1 MARIG
6 KPTLFI
12 VDGSIAVTGALVSAA
27 RQAELLKD
35 EVETILVLPR
45 GHQVPAARTAAFA
58 EVIDLPIVNLRKS
71 AASLILYGPSL
82 IAASVMLWRA
92 MRRHGCERLQL
103 NDFYL
108 LHGAVLRLLGFRG
121 RIVTF
126 VRIDPTRFGIAGRTW
141 LAAARWSSTGLV
153 AVSRFIQR
161 LLQPAFPSRLLYEH
175 VTPGPVAEGPAASR
189 PPILLFVGNFI
200 EGKGQEHAIEAFHRI
215 ADRCPAARLR
225 FVGGDMGLDKN
236 LLFRS
241 ALEQAAADGPAPE
254 RIEFCGHQDDLRADY
269 AEAFAALNF
278 SASESFSNTCLD
290 ASAAGLAVVATR
302 CGGPEEIIED
312 GVTGFLVPVGD
323 VAAMAERMMWLLD
336 HPDQVAAMG
345 AAGRRLVGERFAPE
359 RAKSALLAMLGLAP
373 AGRLR

>member
-1 MARIG
+1 MASIG

-45 GHQVPAARTAAFA
+45 GHQVPTARTAAFA

-71 AASLILYGPSL
+71 LARLIFYMPSL
-82 IAASVMLWRA
+82 IAASVMLWRE
-92 MRRHGCERLQL
+92 MRRRGCERLQL

-108 LHGAVLRLLGFRG
+108 AHGAMLRLLGFRG

-126 VRIDPTRFGIAGRTW
+126 VRIDPTRFGIAGRIW
-141 LAAARWSSTGLV
+141 LAAARWCSTELV
-153 AVSRFIQR
+153 AVSRFIQA
-161 LLQPAFPSRLLYEH
+161 LLGPDYPSRLVYEQIS
-175 VTPGPVAEGPAASR
+175 VGPIPTDARTARSPL
-189 PPILLFVGNFI
+189 LLFVGNFI
-200 EGKGQEHAIEAFHRI
+200 EGKGQEDAVAAFHRI
-215 ADRCPAARLR
+215 ADHCPTARLR

-236 LLFRS
+236 RLFRA
-241 ALEQAAADGPAPE
+241 ALEQAAAAGPAPG
-254 RIEFCGHQDDLRADY
+254 RIEFCGHKDDLAPDY

-290 ASAAGLAVVATR
+290 ASAAGLPMVATR

-312 GVTGFLVPVGD
+312 GTTGFLVPVGD
-323 VAAMAERMMWLLD
+323 IAAIAERMGWLLE
-336 HPDQVAAMG
+336 HPDQAAAMG
-345 AAGRRLVGERFAPE
+345 EAGQRLVSERFAPE
-359 RAKSALLAMLGLAP
+359 RATGAFKALFDL
-373 AGRLR
+373 